1 MLRSYRVALAAP
13 LLLLACSTSLGPA
26 NLGTAPANLNV
37 LDGEWVGTYR
47 ADVAH
52 GRSGALMF
60 RLNAAEDV
68 AQGCAIMRVGGRDT
82 VEGSPMEGDLWSH
95 VPPERLLLIVFNRGE
110 EGGIRASFAPYP
122 DPVCGCEMKTVLT
135 GRVRGNVM
143 EGTYVM
149 EHASG
154 GERMLGTWRVARRGA
169 S

>member
-1 MLRSYRVALAAP
+1 MLRSYYGALAAP
-13 LLLLACSTSLGPA
+13 LLLLACSTSPGPA
-26 NLGTAPANLNV
+26 ALGSAPANLAA
-37 LDGEWVGTYR
+37 LDGEWVGTYQS
-47 ADVAH
+47 DVSH
-52 GRSGALMF
+52 GRAGALML

-82 VEGSPMEGDLWSH
+82 VEGAPMEGDLWSH
-95 VPPERLLLIVFNRGE
+95 VPPERLMLIVFSPGPEGTIRG
-110 EGGIRASFAPYP
+110 SFAPYP

-154 GERMLGTWRVARRGA
+154 GERLLGTWRVTRRGA